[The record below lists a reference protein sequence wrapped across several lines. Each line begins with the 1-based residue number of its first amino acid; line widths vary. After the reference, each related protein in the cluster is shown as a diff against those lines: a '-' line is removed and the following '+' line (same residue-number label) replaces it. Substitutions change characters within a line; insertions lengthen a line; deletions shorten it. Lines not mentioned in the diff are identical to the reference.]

1 MNEHDGTDLDM
12 EDAVEIAAPASKS
25 LSHRYLI
32 GAAAWKIICA
42 PYPGKR
48 GY

>member
-32 GAAAWKIICA
+32 GAADRKSVV
-42 PYPGKR
+42 
-48 GY
+48 